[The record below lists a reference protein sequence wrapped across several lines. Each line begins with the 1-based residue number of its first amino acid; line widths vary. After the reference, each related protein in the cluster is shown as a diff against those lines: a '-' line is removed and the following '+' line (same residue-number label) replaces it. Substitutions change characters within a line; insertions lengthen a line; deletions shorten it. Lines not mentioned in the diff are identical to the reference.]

1 MYLSWHMGWNLV
13 DSRDTRWIKICPLG
27 SGSAFTEVMKWL
39 LATASVV
46 FSMRY
51 MWDWVRPS
59 VIQQQRLQLH
69 IHATHK
75 TVSRQFYV
83 TCSPNKDCVVCG
95 RPLQGRCQNLSG
107 FVEYSLSDHL
117 LPRLALLE
125 HYIVYCMPRVL
136 VALPYSASDCVCACV
151 CHRKIV
157 PISLIT

>member
-95 RPLQGRCQNLSG
+95 RPLQGRYQNLSG
-107 FVEYSLSDHL
+107 FVNILLVIFCCRDWRYWNTILSIVCRVCL
-117 LPRLALLE
+117 LLYRTPFP
-125 HYIVYCMPRVL
+125 IVFARVF
-136 VALPYSASDCVCACV
+136 ATE
-151 CHRKIV
+151 K
-157 PISLIT
+157 